1 MSTPAAGGGNDL
13 AIKVI
18 PRASRD
24 EVQDLVNGELRI
36 RLRAPPVDGE
46 ANRALLKFLGRQLG
60 IPPSSLQLVRGQ
72 TGRHKCVRI
81 PGLTRHQAEAA
92 LLSSSPPRS

>member
-1 MSTPAAGGGNDL
+1 VTTPAPGSGNDL

-24 EVQDLVNGELRI
+24 EVLDVVNGELRI

-60 IPPSSLQLVRGQ
+60 LPPSALQLVRGQ

-81 PGLTRHQAEAA
+81 PGLTRQQAETA
-92 LLSSSPPRS
+92 LLASTPR